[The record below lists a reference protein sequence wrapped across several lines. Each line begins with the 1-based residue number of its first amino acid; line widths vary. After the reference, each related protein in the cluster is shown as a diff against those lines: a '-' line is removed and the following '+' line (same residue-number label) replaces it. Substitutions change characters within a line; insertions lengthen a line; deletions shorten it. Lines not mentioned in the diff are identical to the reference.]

1 MIFLTQFLAINKNKK
16 RIHQNLRLL
25 YIRKCEKCHVKNI
38 IIFLKLSLSLYEYS
52 MFRAIL
58 EKLAILILSSTFEV
72 LYRFCSIL
80 YPLNL
85 NLKARFPISRSEKWY
100 HRLSLSLS
108 LSFAELNRIKV
119 SSFSSLSRKKSS
131 KRSSF
136 DLNPLRYYLS
146 DPFSTPVSKIIG
158 VFTRPGQSWL
168 IARFIVFGWLEVSL
182 FPLPRNGI
190 YSAFPSGLVW
200 VGTQWVITLS
210 SGVGKKIV
218 IDGFVDNSNRCCS
231 NLIVNRD
238 NLYVHNVISN

>member
-1 MIFLTQFLAINKNKK
+1 
-16 RIHQNLRLL
+16 
-25 YIRKCEKCHVKNI
+25 
-38 IIFLKLSLSLYEYS
+38 
-52 MFRAIL
+52 MFHAIL
-58 EKLAILILSSTFEV
+58 FWKKLAILILSSTFEV
-72 LYRFCSIL
+72 LYRFCSTL

-108 LSFAELNRIKV
+108 FAELNRIKV

-131 KRSSF
+131 RRSSF